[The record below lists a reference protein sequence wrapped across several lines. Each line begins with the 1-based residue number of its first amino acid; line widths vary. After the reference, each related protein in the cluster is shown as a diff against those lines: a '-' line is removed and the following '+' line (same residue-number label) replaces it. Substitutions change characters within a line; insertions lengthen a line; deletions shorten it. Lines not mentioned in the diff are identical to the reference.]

1 MAIDSVLHTN
11 SQSVDRVLATG
22 LPILLIFWQQ
32 NVPQSTE
39 LDPIL
44 NQLAAR
50 YAGRA
55 LIAKVDAEAEP
66 DLVKRYE
73 IRLLPSIVGIK
84 QGKAEVTLAG
94 RVSDQAVQEWLTY
107 LVEGGVRPAQASGAG
122 IPTSTGKP
130 LHANGTNHQS
140 SSQAATASGK
150 SSASQAAPQNKP
162 QDKPQTVTDANF
174 DQVINGQM
182 PVLVD
187 FWAEWC
193 GPCRMVAPSVE
204 QLAQE
209 FAGRAVVAKLNVD
222 QNPRTSHRFNIMSI
236 PALYIFKGGE
246 VIDRIVGAQPLPV
259 LRQRLT
265 QALAA

>member
-1 MAIDSVLHTN
+1 MAIDSVIHTN
-11 SQSVDRVLATG
+11 SQSIDRVLAAR
-22 LPILLIFWQQ
+22 LPVLLVFWQHK
-32 NVPQSTE
+32 VPQSAE

-44 NQLAAR
+44 NQLANR

-66 DLVKRYE
+66 DLIKRYE
-73 IRLLPSIVGIK
+73 IRTLPSIVGIK
-84 QGKAEVTLAG
+84 QGKTEVTLTD
-94 RVSDQAVQEWLTY
+94 RVSDQAVQEWLAY
-107 LVEGGVRPAQASGAG
+107 LVDGGARPVQASGAG
-122 IPTSTGKP
+122 IPTSTGQP
-130 LHANGTNHQS
+130 LHTNGINGAHHQS
-140 SSQAATASGK
+140 ASPAASARDKAS
-150 SSASQAAPQNKP
+150 APQNA
-162 QDKPQTVTDANF
+162 PQTVTDANF

-222 QNPRTSHRFNIMSI
+222 HNPRTASRFNIMSI
-236 PALYIFKGGE
+236 PALYIFKGGQ
-246 VIDRIVGAQPLPV
+246 VVDRIVGAQPLPV